1 MQLAID
7 LPRKHRDTL
16 HTKKRFKVLY
26 GGRDGAKSW
35 SVVRYLIAR
44 AIAKTERILCVR
56 EIQDSIAD
64 SVYQLIV
71 DQLKELGVEDEF
83 DVQKN
88 YIRHKGNGS
97 QFSFHG
103 LNGQTATS
111 IKSFEGTTICW
122 IEEAQTVTK
131 TSLRILTPTIRT
143 NDSEIII
150 TFNPDMDTD
159 AVYDR
164 FVTNAPSDAIVAKV
178 NWDDNPWRSK
188 VLDQERADM
197 LRDDPDEYEHVYG
210 GSVRAAVVGAIY
222 YREVT
227 ALRNTNRLCNVPYD
241 PMLKVHV
248 VVDLGFNDYM
258 SLLLVQRLAS
268 EIRVIRYI
276 EDRLRDIPSYSQE
289 LSELKLN
296 WGKVWLP
303 HDGAAKT
310 LAAANNPHGA
320 TAEQQFKKLLWETEI
335 VPNID
340 KEQGIRKA
348 REVFPRVVMDK
359 THASEL
365 LNRLGRY
372 RRRVNKDGQGST
384 PMHDDQSHGADGFRY
399 LAIVADQMSNDAAP
413 AITDF
418 NSAFRRRA

>member
-7 LPRKHRDTL
+7 LPRKHRDAL
-16 HTKKRFKVLY
+16 NQKKRFKVLY

-35 SVVRYLIAR
+35 SVVRYLIGR

-56 EIQDSIAD
+56 EIQNSIAD

-71 DQLKELGVEDEF
+71 DQIKALGVEDLFEI
-83 DVQKN
+83 QKN
-88 YIRHKGNGS
+88 YIRHIANGS

-131 TSLRILTPTIRT
+131 RSLRILTPTIRAD
-143 NDSEIII
+143 DSEIIV

-159 AVYDR
+159 EVYDR
-164 FVTNAPSDAIVAKV
+164 FVTKTPSDAVVAKV

-188 VLDQERADM
+188 ALDQEREDM
-197 LRDDPDEYEHVYG
+197 RRDDPDEYDHVYG
-210 GSVRAAVVGAIY
+210 GNCRPAVVGAIY
-222 YREVT
+222 FREVT
-227 ALRNTNRLCNVPYD
+227 KLRNEGRLCNVPYD

-248 VVDLGFNDYM
+248 IVDLGFNDFM
-258 SLLLVQRLAS
+258 GMVLVQRLAS
-268 EIRVIRYI
+268 EIRIIRYI
-276 EDRLRDIPSYSQE
+276 EDRFRDIPSYSQE
-289 LSELKLN
+289 LTELKMN
-296 WGKVWLP
+296 WGSVWLP

-320 TAEQQFKKLLWETEI
+320 TAQQQFQKLLWKTEL

-348 REVFPRVVMDK
+348 REVFPRVVIDK
-359 THASEL
+359 TNAYEL
-365 LNRLGRY
+365 LNRLARY
-372 RRRVNKDGQGST
+372 RRRVNAEGQGST
-384 PMHDDQSHGADGFRY
+384 PMHDDQSHGADAFRY
-399 LAIVADQMSNDAAP
+399 LAIVGDQLTNDEMKP
-413 AITDF
+413 IGDF
-418 NSAFRRRA
+418 NAAFRRRA

>member
-7 LPRKHRDTL
+7 LPRKHRDAL

-35 SVVRYLIAR
+35 SVVRYLIGR
-44 AIAKTERILCVR
+44 AIARTERILCVR
-56 EIQDSIAD
+56 EIQNSIAD
-64 SVYQLIV
+64 SVYQLIL
-71 DQLKELGVEDEF
+71 DQIKELGVEDEF
-83 DVQKN
+83 EVQKN
-88 YIRHKGNGS
+88 YIRHRDNGS

-131 TSLRILTPTIRT
+131 RSLRILTPTIRT
-143 NDSEIII
+143 DESEIIV

-159 AVYDR
+159 EVYDR
-164 FVTNAPSDAIVAKV
+164 FVTKTPSDAIVCKV

-197 LRDDPDEYEHVYG
+197 LRDDPDEFEHVYG
-210 GSVRAAVVGAIY
+210 GNPRSAVVGAIY

-227 ALRNTNRLCNVPYD
+227 KLRNDNRLCNVPYD

-268 EIRVIRYI
+268 EIRVILYI
-276 EDRLRDIPSYSQE
+276 EDRFRDIPSYSQE
-289 LSELKLN
+289 LTDLKMN
-296 WGKVWLP
+296 WGSVWLP

-320 TAEQQFKKLLWETEI
+320 TAQQQFDKLLWKTEI
-335 VPNID
+335 VPNIE

-348 REVFPRVVMDK
+348 REVFPRVCIDK
-359 THASEL
+359 ANATEL

-372 RRRVNKDGQGST
+372 RRRVNAEGQAST
-384 PMHDDQSHGADGFRY
+384 PMHDDHSHGADGFRY
-399 LAIVADQMSNDAAP
+399 LAIVADQLTNDAEKP
-413 AITDF
+413 IVDF
-418 NSAFRRRA
+418 NAAFRRAG

>member
-7 LPRKHRDTL
+7 LPRKHRDAL
-16 HTKKRFKVLY
+16 HTKARFKVLY

-44 AIAKTERILCVR
+44 AIAKPERILCVR
-56 EIQDSIAD
+56 EVQNSIVD

-71 DQLKELGVEDEF
+71 DQLKELGVEDDFE
-83 DVQKN
+83 VQKN

-111 IKSFEGTTICW
+111 IKSFEGTTVCW
-122 IEEAQTVTK
+122 VEEAQTVTK
-131 TSLRILTPTIRT
+131 RSLRILTPTIRA
-143 NDSEIII
+143 DGSEIII
-150 TFNPDMDTD
+150 TFNPEMDTD
-159 AVYDR
+159 EVYDR
-164 FVTNAPSDAIVAKV
+164 FVVKSPGDAIVAKV

-188 VLDQERADM
+188 ALDQERADM
-197 LRDDPDEYEHVYG
+197 LANDPDEYDHVYG
-210 GSVRAAVVGAIY
+210 GNCRPAVVGAIY

-227 ALRNTNRLCNVPYD
+227 ALRNANRLCNVPYD

-258 SLLLVQRLAS
+258 SLLLVQRLGS

-276 EDRLRDIPSYSQE
+276 EDRFRDIPSYSQE
-289 LSELKLN
+289 LTELKMN

-320 TAEQQFKKLLWETEI
+320 TAQEQFQKLLWKTEI

-359 THASEL
+359 TNSTEL

-372 RRRVNKDGQGST
+372 RRRVNAEGQAST

-399 LAIVADQMSNDAAP
+399 LAIVADQLSNDMEAP
-413 AITDF
+413 IQDF

>member
-56 EIQDSIAD
+56 EIQNSIAD

-71 DQLKELGVEDEF
+71 DQIKELGVEDEF
-83 DVQKN
+83 EVQKN
-88 YIRHKGNGS
+88 YIRHNGNGS

-131 TSLRILTPTIRT
+131 RSLRILTPTIRT
-143 NDSEIII
+143 DDSEIII

-159 AVYDR
+159 EVYDR
-164 FVTNAPSDAIVAKV
+164 FVTKMPSDAVVTKV

-197 LRDDPDEYEHVYG
+197 QANDPDEYAHVYG
-210 GSVRAAVVGAIY
+210 GNVRAAVVGAIY

-258 SLLLVQRLAS
+258 SLILVQRLMS

-276 EDRLRDIPSYSQE
+276 EDRLRTISSYSEE
-289 LSELKLN
+289 LRELKHN
-296 WGKVWLP
+296 WGKIWLP
-303 HDGAAKT
+303 HDATAKT

-320 TAEQQFKKLLWETEI
+320 TAEQQFQKLEWKTEL

-340 KEQGIRKA
+340 KEQGIRKV
-348 REVFPRVVMDK
+348 REIFPRVAMDK
-359 THASEL
+359 TNASEL

-372 RRRVNKDGQGST
+372 RRRVNAEGQAST

-399 LAIVADQMSNDAAP
+399 LALVADQMSNDSAP
-413 AITDF
+413 VITDF

>member
-7 LPRKHRDTL
+7 LPRKHRDAL

-71 DQLKELGVEDEF
+71 DQIKALELDDDF
-83 DVQKN
+83 DIQKN

-122 IEEAQTVTK
+122 VEEAQTVSK
-131 TSLRILTPTIRT
+131 RSLRILTPTIRAD
-143 NDSEIII
+143 DSELIF

-159 AVYDR
+159 EVYDR
-164 FVTNAPSDAIVAKV
+164 FVTKLPSDAIVVKV

-188 VLDQERADM
+188 ALDQEREDM
-197 LRDDPDEYEHVYG
+197 KRVDPDEYDHVYG
-210 GSVRAAVVGAIY
+210 GNVRSAVVGAIY
-222 YREVT
+222 YKEVT

-241 PMLKVHV
+241 PMLKVHI

-289 LSELKLN
+289 LADLKLN
-296 WGKVWLP
+296 WGSVWLP

-320 TAEQQFKKLLWETEI
+320 TAEEQFKKLLWKTEI
-335 VPNID
+335 VPNIE

-348 REVFPRVVMDK
+348 REVFPRVVMDL
-359 THASEL
+359 TNASEL

-372 RRRVNKDGQGST
+372 RRRVNAEGQAST

-399 LAIVADQMSNDAAP
+399 LAIVADQLTNDAEKP
-413 AITDF
+413 IVDF
-418 NSAFRRRA
+418 NAAFRRRA